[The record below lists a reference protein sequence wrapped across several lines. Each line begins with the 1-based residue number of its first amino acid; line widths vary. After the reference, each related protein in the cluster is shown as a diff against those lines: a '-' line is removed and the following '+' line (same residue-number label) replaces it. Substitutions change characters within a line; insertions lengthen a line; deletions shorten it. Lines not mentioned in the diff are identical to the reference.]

1 MNASNDTREEQP
13 NETSPSHRKY
23 VRLFTGVLVGAIA
36 LSFIV
41 LAFKSGGP
49 QRPSKKQ
56 EESASVMPAYN
67 NLSMEEFNRRVEQEV
82 RRRQQMQTAM
92 DQEEK
97 QGQASAQRV
106 EDGAAAVDEV
116 TIEEQ
121 FADAERQRALRSRV
135 SQAKWLRSGMQTGQR
150 RPASPGDGLEAGLR
164 NQQNQNRTKIET
176 EQRQLEQM
184 MAKLEGEL
192 QRPDQAET
200 IEGLLPDKGATAPE
214 AGVQVVGRPAGE
226 VAPKPGY
233 RLIPT
238 GTVISC
244 VLDQY
249 TMSDYMG
256 SYRAIVANDVY
267 DVTGNHVIVP
277 KGSKLTGRTVRI
289 SNVNEAI
296 QARMGMPATWIVLPD
311 GKRISLEK
319 TKTLDQGGIPAV
331 KDKVNYHL
339 LVQFLGVAAYALISH
354 ETSREGSGYAN
365 DQTFEG
371 EVGEAFRSQF
381 APLIQKYLALVPTIT
396 LAPGTPI
403 KLFIEDDIYA
413 KPWRSVYKT
422 FVTKR

>member
-1 MNASNDTREEQP
+1 MSDKKETTEEQP
-13 NETSPSHRKY
+13 NETSPGHRKY
-23 VRLFTGVLVGAIA
+23 VRIFTSVLVCAIA

-41 LAFKSGGP
+41 LAFKSGP
-49 QRPSKKQ
+49 ERSSKKKT
-56 EESASVMPAYN
+56 EERNVAPAYN
-67 NLSMEEFNRRVEQEV
+67 NMSIDEFNRRVEQEV
-82 RRRQQMQTAM
+82 KRRQQMQTAM
-92 DQEEK
+92 DPEEK
-97 QGQASAQRV
+97 KGQASGQRV
-106 EDGAAAVDEV
+106 QDSAAAADGV

-121 FADAERQRALRSRV
+121 FADQERQRALRSRV
-135 SQAKWLRSGMQTGQR
+135 SQAKWLRSGMSQTGQR
-150 RPASPGDGLEAGLR
+150 RPAHDGLEADR
-164 NQQNQNRTKIET
+164 QNAKRKKIET
-176 EQRQLEQM
+176 EQQQLEQM
-184 MAKLEGEL
+184 MATLEGEL
-192 QRPDQAET
+192 QSPEQAAA
-200 IEGLLPDKGATAPE
+200 IRGLLPDKAETAPE
-214 AGVQVVGRPAGE
+214 ADIEVVGRPAGE
-226 VAPKPGY
+226 AAPRPGD

-244 VLDQY
+244 VLDQH

-256 SYRAIVANDVY
+256 SYRALVTSDVY
-267 DVTGNHVIVP
+267 DVTGNHVIIP

-365 DQTFEG
+365 DETFEG
-371 EVGEAFRSQF
+371 EAGEAFRSQF

-396 LAPGTPI
+396 LTPGTPI

-413 KPWRSVYKT
+413 KPWRSIYQT
-422 FVTKR
+422 FVSKGGLTQ